1 MTENEEFYKLTF
13 SQREGRAPLPEPMRL
28 KHVSGDFRN
37 LVWRA
42 VDNAIKHKIRDA
54 FGYYSYE
61 TNNPMYHIV
70 SEYTIKVLHWPHDYI
85 KHKPHEHQELLRE
98 KILEKNLIK
107 FLHSSSLFYVTIS
120 VRNSYKTIWKMLS
133 KKCPLPIPF
142 KPLMVFRRLFHVP
155 VRNLV
160 PPPNRQL
167 RQLNRA
173 GQQEQRHIFM
183 MRSKLSMSNVM
194 QMPSGKASTRSN
206 QWRGR

>member
-42 VDNAIKHKIRDA
+42 VDNAIKHKIPDA

-61 TNNPMYHIV
+61 TNNLMYHIV

-98 KILEKNLIK
+98 KILEKK
-107 FLHSSSLFYVTIS
+107 FDQVLALLHESG
-120 VRNSYKTIWKMLS
+120 VR
-133 KKCPLPIPF
+133 
-142 KPLMVFRRLFHVP
+142 V
-155 VRNLV
+155 
-160 PPPNRQL
+160 
-167 RQLNRA
+167 LN
-173 GQQEQRHIFM
+173 
-183 MRSKLSMSNVM
+183 
-194 QMPSGKASTRSN
+194 
-206 QWRGR
+206 

>member
-1 MTENEEFYKLTF
+1 
-13 SQREGRAPLPEPMRL
+13 MRL
-28 KHVSGDFRN
+28 EHVSRDFRN
-37 LVWRA
+37 LVWLA
-42 VDNAIKHKIRDA
+42 IDSVIKKELMIDSLYYQNA
-54 FGYYSYE
+54 SM
-61 TNNPMYHIV
+61 PHIV
-70 SEYTIKVLHWPHDYI
+70 SDYTVRVLRYPHDHI
-85 KHKPHEHQELLRE
+85 DNKPSEHQTFLKRSYSKKVMTEL
-98 KILEKNLIK
+98 
-107 FLHSSSLFYVTIS
+107 LHSSSLFYVTIS